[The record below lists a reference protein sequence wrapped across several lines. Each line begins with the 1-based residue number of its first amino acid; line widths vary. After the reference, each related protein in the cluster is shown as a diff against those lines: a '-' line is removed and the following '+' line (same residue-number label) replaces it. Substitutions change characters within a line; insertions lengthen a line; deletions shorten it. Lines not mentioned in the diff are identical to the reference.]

1 MFGIGG
7 ESAMAKHSIFYRRP
21 ESPGSL
27 ARQTTPTT
35 EEAIT
40 QVERL
45 AALGYLV
52 VDVEPKIPVESGV
65 TQE

>member
-1 MFGIGG
+1 
-7 ESAMAKHSIFYRRP
+7 MAKHSIFYRRP

-35 EEAIT
+35 EEAIA

-52 VDVEPKIPVESGV
+52 VDVEPKLPAEV